1 MWRGSLLPP
10 GCEAAQDHDGF
21 AAEREQAPSPQVVV
35 RLDTGSG
42 QSPPCKTQSPQFAFT
57 SRLLRNVPDTVHKD
71 TEPTTIR
78 CRTRK
83 PSMTSTKGLF
93 TRCLSILCGTALL
106 STSVLASDDASC
118 KAVRMG
124 VVNWTDVIAT
134 SGMADVLLNGL
145 GYESKQTSA
154 VQQIIFAGIRD
165 KRLDIFLGYWKPA
178 MDNNIAPFVAANQVK
193 VMAKPSLADAQA
205 TLAVPQ
211 YVADA
216 GLKTFADIAKFKD
229 KLGGKIYGIE
239 PGSGANTTI
248 KTMIETN
255 HFGLKDFKL
264 IESGEAGML
273 AAVQRAVNRKEFVVF
288 VGWTP
293 HPMNINMK
301 IAYLTGSEDVY
312 GPNEG
317 AATVSTVTSPDYAE
331 RCPNVNRLLENL
343 TFTAAQESQLM
354 VPIME
359 RKTPQDV
366 ARQWLR
372 DHPEDLQR
380 WLAGVSSFDGKDG
393 VATVQASLKN

>member
-1 MWRGSLLPP
+1 
-10 GCEAAQDHDGF
+10 
-21 AAEREQAPSPQVVV
+21 
-35 RLDTGSG
+35 
-42 QSPPCKTQSPQFAFT
+42 
-57 SRLLRNVPDTVHKD
+57 
-71 TEPTTIR
+71 
-78 CRTRK
+78 
-83 PSMTSTKGLF
+83 MTSPKGLF
-93 TRCLSILCGTALL
+93 TRCLSIFCGTALL
-106 STSVLASDDASC
+106 SAGAMAADDASC
-118 KAVRMG
+118 KTVRMG

-178 MDNNIAPFVAANQVK
+178 MDKNIAPFVAANQVK
-193 VMAKPSLADAQA
+193 VMDKPSLSDAQA
-205 TLAVPQ
+205 TLAVPD
-211 YVADA
+211 YVAAA

-229 KLGGKIYGIE
+229 QLGGKIYGIE

-248 KTMIETN
+248 KTMIENN

-301 IAYLTGSEDVY
+301 IDYLTGSEDVY

-317 AATVSTVTSPDYAE
+317 AATVSTVTAPDYAQ

-359 RKTPQDV
+359 RHSAQDV
-366 ARQWLR
+366 AKKWLR
-372 DHPEDLQR
+372 EHPEDLQR
-380 WLAGVSSFDGKDG
+380 WLGGVSSFDGKDG

>member
-1 MWRGSLLPP
+1 MFWARCAKTPTYNNPLPHETFP
-10 GCEAAQDHDGF
+10 MK
-21 AAEREQAPSPQVVV
+21 
-35 RLDTGSG
+35 RLF
-42 QSPPCKTQSPQFAFT
+42 K
-57 SRLLRNVPDTVHKD
+57 
-71 TEPTTIR
+71 
-78 CRTRK
+78 
-83 PSMTSTKGLF
+83 
-93 TRCLSILCGTALL
+93 RCLSILCGTTLL
-106 STSVLASDDASC
+106 SAGAMAAEPASC
-118 KAVRMG
+118 QTVRMG

-134 SGMADVLLNGL
+134 SGMADVLLTGL

-178 MDNNIAPFVAANQVK
+178 MDKNIAPFLAANQVK
-193 VMAKPSLADAQA
+193 VLDKPSLADAQA
-205 TLAVPQ
+205 TLAVPD
-211 YVADA
+211 YVAAA
-216 GLKTFADIAKFKD
+216 GLKTFADIARFKD
-229 KLGGKIYGIE
+229 QLGGKIYGIE

-293 HPMNINMK
+293 HPMNINMN
-301 IAYLTGSEDVY
+301 ITYLTGSEDVY
-312 GPNEG
+312 GLNEG
-317 AATVSTVTSPDYAE
+317 AATVSAVTAPDYAQ

-372 DHPEDLQR
+372 DHPEDLQK
-380 WLAGVSSFDGKDG
+380 WLAGVTSFDGKDG
-393 VATVQASLKN
+393 VAAVQASLKN

>member
-1 MWRGSLLPP
+1 MK
-10 GCEAAQDHDGF
+10 
-21 AAEREQAPSPQVVV
+21 
-35 RLDTGSG
+35 RLISRCALALTG
-42 QSPPCKTQSPQFAFT
+42 A
-57 SRLLRNVPDTVHKD
+57 
-71 TEPTTIR
+71 
-78 CRTRK
+78 
-83 PSMTSTKGLF
+83 
-93 TRCLSILCGTALL
+93 ALL
-106 STSVLASDDASC
+106 SASVMAADQASC
-118 KAVRMG
+118 QNVRLG

-145 GYESKQTSA
+145 GYDSKQTSA

-178 MDNNIAPFVAANQVK
+178 MDNNIAPFLAANQVK
-193 VMAKPSLADAQA
+193 VLDKPSLADAQA
-205 TLAVPQ
+205 TLAVPD
-211 YVADA
+211 YVAAA

-229 KLGGKIYGIE
+229 QLGGKIYGIE

-248 KTMIETN
+248 KSMIETN
-255 HFGLKDFKL
+255 HFGLKDFKI

-301 IAYLTGSEDVY
+301 ITYLTGSEDVY

-317 AATVSTVTSPDYAE
+317 AATVSTVTAPDYAE
-331 RCPNVNRLLENL
+331 RCPNVHRLLQNL

-354 VPIME
+354 VPIMA

-366 ARQWLR
+366 AKNWLR
-372 DHPEDLQR
+372 EHPEDLQR

-393 VATVQASLKN
+393 VGAVQASLKN

>member
-1 MWRGSLLPP
+1 MKRLLLTLT
-10 GCEAAQDHDGF
+10 GALLIGANAM
-21 AAEREQAPSPQVVV
+21 AAEP
-35 RLDTGSG
+35 
-42 QSPPCKTQSPQFAFT
+42 
-57 SRLLRNVPDTVHKD
+57 
-71 TEPTTIR
+71 
-78 CRTRK
+78 
-83 PSMTSTKGLF
+83 
-93 TRCLSILCGTALL
+93 
-106 STSVLASDDASC
+106 ASC
-118 KAVRMG
+118 KNIRMG
-124 VVNWTDVIAT
+124 VVSWTDVVAT

-145 GYESKQTSA
+145 GYDSKQTSA

-178 MDNNIAPFVAANQVK
+178 MDNNIAPFLAAKQVH
-193 VMAKPSLADAQA
+193 VFDTPSLADAQA

-216 GLKTFADIAKFKD
+216 GLKTFADIARFKD

-239 PGSGANTTI
+239 PGSGANTDI
-248 KTMIETN
+248 QKMIDTN
-255 HFGLKDFKL
+255 RFGLGGFKL
-264 IESGEAGML
+264 VASGEAGML

-301 IAYLTGSEDVY
+301 ITYLTGSEDVY

-317 AATVSTVTSPDYAE
+317 AATVSTVTAPDYAQ
-331 RCPNVNRLLENL
+331 RCPNVYRLLENL

-366 ARQWLR
+366 AKQWLR
-372 DHPEDLQR
+372 DHPQDLSR
-380 WLAGVSSFDGKDG
+380 WLSGVTSLDGKDG
-393 VATVQASLKN
+393 VATVQASLKP

>member
-1 MWRGSLLPP
+1 MK
-10 GCEAAQDHDGF
+10 
-21 AAEREQAPSPQVVV
+21 
-35 RLDTGSG
+35 RLS
-42 QSPPCKTQSPQFAFT
+42 K
-57 SRLLRNVPDTVHKD
+57 
-71 TEPTTIR
+71 
-78 CRTRK
+78 
-83 PSMTSTKGLF
+83 
-93 TRCLSILCGTALL
+93 RCLSFLCGTVLL
-106 STSVLASDDASC
+106 SSGAMAAEPASC
-118 KAVRMG
+118 QVVRMG

-134 SGMADVLLNGL
+134 SGMADVLLSGL

-178 MDNNIAPFVAANQVK
+178 MDKNIAPFLAADQVK
-193 VMAKPSLADAQA
+193 VLGQPSLADAQA
-205 TLAVPQ
+205 TLAVPD
-211 YVADA
+211 YVAAA
-216 GLKTFADIAKFKD
+216 GLKTFGDIARFKD
-229 KLGGKIYGIE
+229 QLGGKIYGIE

-248 KTMIETN
+248 KSMIETN

-301 IAYLTGSEDVY
+301 MTYLTGSEDVY

-317 AATVSTVTSPDYAE
+317 AATVSTVTAPDYAQ
-331 RCPNVNRLLENL
+331 RCPNVQRLLENL

-372 DHPEDLQR
+372 EHPEDLRR
-380 WLAGVSSFDGKDG
+380 WLAGVTSYDGKDG
-393 VATVQASLKN
+393 IAAVQASLKN

>member
-1 MWRGSLLPP
+1 M
-10 GCEAAQDHDGF
+10 
-21 AAEREQAPSPQVVV
+21 
-35 RLDTGSG
+35 
-42 QSPPCKTQSPQFAFT
+42 K
-57 SRLLRNVPDTVHKD
+57 RLL
-71 TEPTTIR
+71 
-78 CRTRK
+78 
-83 PSMTSTKGLF
+83 

-106 STSVLASDDASC
+106 STPVLASDDASC

-178 MDNNIAPFVAANQVK
+178 MDKNIAPFLAAKQVK
-193 VMAKPSLADAQA
+193 VLDSPSLAEARA
-205 TLAVPQ
+205 TLAVPK

-216 GLKTFADIAKFKD
+216 GLNTFADIARFKD
-229 KLGGKIYGIE
+229 QLGAKIYGIE
-239 PGSGANTTI
+239 PGSAANTDLQ
-248 KTMIETN
+248 KMIDAN
-255 HFGLKDFKL
+255 DFGLGSFKL
-264 IESGEAGML
+264 VASGEAGML
-273 AAVQRAVNRKEFVVF
+273 AAVQRAVSRKEFVVF

-293 HPMNINMK
+293 HPMNINMN
-301 IAYLTGSEDVY
+301 ISYLTGSEDVY

-317 AATVSTVTSPDYAE
+317 AATVSSVTSPDYAE
-331 RCPNVNRLLENL
+331 RCPNVYRLLENL

-354 VPIME
+354 VPIMK
-359 RKTPQDV
+359 RQTARDV
-366 ARQWLR
+366 ARKWLS

-393 VATVQASLKN
+393 VAKVQASLKN